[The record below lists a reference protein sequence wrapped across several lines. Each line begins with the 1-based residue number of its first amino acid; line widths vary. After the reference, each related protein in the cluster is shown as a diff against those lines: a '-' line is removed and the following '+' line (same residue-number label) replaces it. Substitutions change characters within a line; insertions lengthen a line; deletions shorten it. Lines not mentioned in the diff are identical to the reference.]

1 MFNSELSLW
10 LLVAAS
16 IYVVLLLLIGIL
28 GRRNAKAKTA
38 ADFFLAGRSVGVVIL
53 LLSLFATQY
62 NGNTFIGYAAN
73 GYRDGFFFI
82 VTLFMFG
89 GVIAAYL
96 LYAPRL
102 RFLSSTRRYLTFGDY
117 IQDRYGSRT
126 LTYLVSAVAVIAL
139 INFIVTNLIAVGT
152 IVNTISG
159 DVIPYAWGII
169 GLALVMVIYE
179 NLGGLRSIAWTDS
192 IQGVLIAVGGIVFLV
207 SVFYSLGGVTAA
219 FEQLSVV
226 RPDFSL
232 PPGLNDNLSW
242 LSTVVLFIFGA
253 SIYPHA
259 IQRVYAAKSA
269 ITLKKALVV
278 MVFLPLI
285 TLLPAVLWGIL
296 GNIPFP
302 GLSTIESE
310 RITPLLVNQIVQDS
324 PVGLLVATIFLI
336 GVLAAIM
343 STIDSALISTS
354 SSLVNDFVRISD
366 LKQPR
371 LGKAFSW
378 LIMALAVTIAIAFP
392 STIWQLIQLKFELLL
407 PSAPSLFLG
416 IHWKSLGGKPVL
428 IGFIA
433 ALGLTLFLIIGSSLS
448 DSIPA
453 RPFNIHAGVWGL
465 LLNLTITVT
474 LGVTQSLITRG
485 KPLKSA

>member
-1 MFNSELSLW
+1 M
-10 LLVAAS
+10 
-16 IYVVLLLLIGIL
+16 
-28 GRRNAKAKTA
+28 
-38 ADFFLAGRSVGVVIL
+38 
-53 LLSLFATQY
+53 
-62 NGNTFIGYAAN
+62 
-73 GYRDGFFFI
+73 
-82 VTLFMFG
+82 
-89 GVIAAYL
+89 
-96 LYAPRL
+96 
-102 RFLSSTRRYLTFGDY
+102 
-117 IQDRYGSRT
+117 
-126 LTYLVSAVAVIAL
+126 
-139 INFIVTNLIAVGT
+139 
-152 IVNTISG
+152 
-159 DVIPYAWGII
+159 
-169 GLALVMVIYE
+169 
-179 NLGGLRSIAWTDS
+179 
-192 IQGVLIAVGGIVFLV
+192 
-207 SVFYSLGGVTAA
+207 
-219 FEQLSVV
+219 
-226 RPDFSL
+226 
-232 PPGLNDNLSW
+232 
-242 LSTVVLFIFGA
+242 
-253 SIYPHA
+253 
-259 IQRVYAAKSA
+259 
-269 ITLKKALVV
+269 
-278 MVFLPLI
+278 
-285 TLLPAVLWGIL
+285 
-296 GNIPFP
+296 
-302 GLSTIESE
+302 
-310 RITPLLVNQIVQDS
+310 NQIVQDS

-433 ALGLTLFLIIGSSLS
+433 ALGLTLFLIIGSNLS

-474 LGVTQSLITRG
+474 LGITQSLITRG